1 MAHKRM
7 HWKSTRPIA
16 PTGEAQTELSPRE
29 KKAGLPKRQ
38 IIMYTHVR
46 VGKYLPRECR
56 AKGNR

>member
-1 MAHKRM
+1 MVHKRM
-7 HWKSTRPIA
+7 HRKSTGPIA
-16 PTGEAQTELSPRE
+16 PTGEVLTEHSPQE